1 MDTDEPVIIQIVQQ
15 VAAREDVDPMALH
28 PPLHDVIDTDALEA
42 LFRSAK
48 RDQAV
53 STVTLEFVYQGY
65 AVRVDSSGDVHVSD
79 TPTVGAESESQ
90 PVERSSQ

>member
-15 VAAREDVDPMALH
+15 VAARKNVDPMALH

-42 LFRSAK
+42 LFRSAD
-48 RDQAV
+48 RDEGV

-79 TPTVGAESESQ
+79 SPTIETGSESQ